1 MSILSALKDR
11 QRWGRY
17 LSSLKYATYTMFH
30 PFDGFW
36 DLTHEKRGSMAAA
49 NTIVVAVL
57 ITRLLSLEHT
67 SFLFNNVYWPE
78 VNILQQCL
86 SVLLPLVIF
95 VLGNWGL
102 TTLFEGKGTLKDVYM
117 GTCYALAPF
126 VLLQL
131 PMIVLSNWI
140 TVDEAAFYSV
150 LNMVSL
156 VWSGGLILCAMMQIH
171 DYGLGKT
178 LLFIVMTIFA
188 MAVIVFLLLLF
199 FTLIGDG
206 VGYFTSIYKEITFRL
221 Y

>member
-1 MSILSALKDR
+1 MSILSNLTDRRVWAKYLK
-11 QRWGRY
+11 
-17 LSSLKYATYTMFH
+17 SLKYATYGMFH
-30 PFDGFW
+30 PFDCFW

-49 NTIVVAVL
+49 HTIVIAVL

-67 SFLFNNVYWPE
+67 SFLFSNVYWPE

-95 VLGNWGL
+95 VLGNWGM
-102 TTLFEGKGTLKDVYM
+102 TTLFEGKGTLANVYM
-117 GTCYALAPF
+117 ATCYALAPF
-126 VLLQL
+126 VILQL

-140 TVDEAAFYSV
+140 TMDEASFYTV
-150 LNMVSL
+150 LNTVSL
-156 VWSGGLILCAMMQIH
+156 VWAGGLIVCAMMQIH

-178 LLFIVMTIFA
+178 LLFILISLFA
-188 MAVIVFLLLLF
+188 MAVIVFLMLLF
-199 FTLIGDG
+199 FTLVGDG

>member
-1 MSILSALKDR
+1 MSILTALTNR
-11 QRWGRY
+11 QRWARY
-17 LSSLKYATYTMFH
+17 WDSLKYAFYTMFH

-49 NTIVVAVL
+49 HTIVIAVL
-57 ITRLLSLEHT
+57 IVRLLGLEHT

-95 VLGNWGL
+95 VVGNWGL
-102 TTLFEGKGTLKDVYM
+102 TTLFDGKGRLKDVYM
-117 GTCYALAPF
+117 GTCYALFPY
-126 VLLQL
+126 VLLQI
-131 PMIVLSNWI
+131 PMIILSNWI
-140 TVDEAAFYSV
+140 TVDEASFYTI
-150 LNMVSL
+150 LNTLSL
-156 VWSGGLILCAMMQIH
+156 IWAGGLIVCGMMMIH
-171 DYGLGKT
+171 DYSLAKT

-188 MAVIVFLLLLF
+188 MAVIIFLILLF
-199 FTLIGDG
+199 FTLVGDG

>member
-1 MSILSALKDR
+1 MSILSNLTDR
-11 QRWGRY
+11 QRWARY
-17 LSSLKYATYTMFH
+17 GKSLKYATYCMFH

-49 NTIVVAVL
+49 NTIVIAV
-57 ITRLLSLEHT
+57 IVTRLLSLQFT

-102 TTLFEGKGTLKDVYM
+102 TTLFDGKGTLKDVYM

-126 VLLQL
+126 VILQL
-131 PMIVLSNWI
+131 PMIVLSNVV
-140 TVDEAAFYSV
+140 TVDEAAFYGV
-150 LNMVSL
+150 MNTLSL
-156 VWSGGLILCAMMQIH
+156 VWSGGLIVCAMMQIH

-178 LLFIVMTIFA
+178 LLFIVMSIFA
-188 MAVIVFLLLLF
+188 MAVIIFLLLLF
-199 FTLIGDG
+199 FTLVGDA
-206 VGYFTSIYKEITFRL
+206 VGYVTSLYDEIQFRL

>member
-1 MSILSALKDR
+1 MSILNKLLDR
-11 QRWGRY
+11 QRWAHYG
-17 LSSLKYATYTMFH
+17 STLKYATYTMLH

-36 DLTHEKRGSMAAA
+36 DLIHEKRGSMAAA
-49 NTIVVAVL
+49 NTIVIAVL

-67 SFLFNNVYWPE
+67 SFLFSNVYWPE

-140 TVDEAAFYSV
+140 TMDEGAFYSV
-150 LNMVSL
+150 LNTVSL
-156 VWSGGLILCAMMQIH
+156 VWSGGLIVCAMMMIH
-171 DYGLGKT
+171 DYSLAKT

-188 MAVIVFLLLLF
+188 MVVIIFLLLLF
-199 FTLIGDG
+199 FTLVGDG
-206 VGYFTSIYKEITFRL
+206 VGYFTSIYREITFRL

>member
-1 MSILSALKDR
+1 MSILSNLKDR
-11 QRWGRY
+11 QRWARY
-17 LSSLKYATYTMFH
+17 GSSLKYATYCMFH

-49 NTIVVAVL
+49 NTIVIAVL
-57 ITRLLSLEHT
+57 ITRLLSLQFT
-67 SFLFNNVYWPE
+67 SFLFNHVYWPE

-102 TTLFEGKGTLKDVYM
+102 TTLFEGKGTLANVYM

-126 VLLQL
+126 VILQL
-131 PMIVLSNWI
+131 PMIVLSNMV

-150 LNMVSL
+150 LNMLSL
-156 VWSGGLILCAMMQIH
+156 VWSGGLIVCAMMQIH

-178 LLFIVMTIFA
+178 LLFIVMSIFA
-188 MAVIVFLLLLF
+188 MAVIIFLLLLF
-199 FTLIGDG
+199 FTLVGDA
-206 VGYFTSIYKEITFRL
+206 VGYVTSLYDEIQFRL

>member
-1 MSILSALKDR
+1 MSILSTLTDR
-11 QRWGRY
+11 QRWSRY
-17 LSSLKYATYTMFH
+17 GASLKYALYCMFH

-49 NTIVVAVL
+49 NTIVIAVL
-57 ITRLLSLEHT
+57 ITRLLSLQHT
-67 SFLFNNVYWPE
+67 SFLFMRVYWSE

-102 TTLFEGKGTLKDVYM
+102 TTLFEGKGTLANVYM
-117 GTCYALAPF
+117 GTCYALAPY
-126 VLLQL
+126 VLLSL
-131 PMIVLSNWI
+131 PAIVLSNWI
-140 TVDEAAFYSV
+140 TMDEAAFYSI
-150 LNMVSL
+150 LNTLAL
-156 VWSGGLILCAMMQIH
+156 VWSGGLIICAMMQIH
-171 DYGLGKT
+171 DYGLLKT

-199 FTLIGDG
+199 FTLVGDA
-206 VGYFTSIYKEITFRL
+206 VGYFTSIYNEITFRL

>member
-1 MSILSALKDR
+1 MSILSNLTDR
-11 QRWGRY
+11 QRWARY
-17 LSSLKYATYTMFH
+17 GKSLKYATYCMFH

-49 NTIVVAVL
+49 NTIVIAVL
-57 ITRLLSLEHT
+57 VTRLLSLQFT

-102 TTLFEGKGTLKDVYM
+102 PTLFDGKGALKDVYM

-126 VLLQL
+126 VILQL
-131 PMIVLSNWI
+131 PMIVLSNVV

-150 LNMVSL
+150 MNMLSL
-156 VWSGGLILCAMMQIH
+156 VWSGGLIVCAMMQIH

-178 LLFIVMTIFA
+178 LLCIVMSIFA
-188 MAVIVFLLLLF
+188 MAGIIFLLLLF
-199 FTLIGDG
+199 FTLVGDA
-206 VGYFTSIYKEITFRL
+206 VGYVTSLYDEIQFRL
-221 Y
+221 F

>member
-1 MSILSALKDR
+1 MSILSNLTDR
-11 QRWGRY
+11 QRWSHYGQT
-17 LSSLKYATYTMFH
+17 LKYAFHCMFH

-49 NTIVVAVL
+49 HTIVIAVL
-57 ITRLLSLEHT
+57 ITRLLNLQHT
-67 SFLFNNVYWPE
+67 SFLFINVYWPE

-102 TTLFEGKGTLKDVYM
+102 TTLFEGKGTLGNVYM

-126 VLLQL
+126 VILQL

-150 LNMVSL
+150 LNTVSL
-156 VWSGGLILCAMMQIH
+156 VWAGGLIVCAMMQIH

-188 MAVIVFLLLLF
+188 MAVIIFLLLLF
-199 FTLIGDG
+199 FTLVGDA

>member
-1 MSILSALKDR
+1 MSILSNLLDR
-11 QRWGRY
+11 QSWSKY
-17 LSSLKYATYTMFH
+17 LKSLKYATYCMFH

-49 NTIVVAVL
+49 NTIVLAVL
-57 ITRLLSLEHT
+57 ITRLLGLEHT

-126 VLLQL
+126 VILQL

-150 LNMVSL
+150 LNTVSL
-156 VWSGGLILCAMMQIH
+156 VWAGGLIVCAMMQIH

-178 LLFIVMTIFA
+178 LLFIVMTVFA
-188 MAVIVFLLLLF
+188 MAVIIFLLLLF
-199 FTLIGDG
+199 FTLVGDA

>member
-1 MSILSALKDR
+1 MSILNNLRDR
-11 QRWGRY
+11 QRWERY
-17 LSSLKYATYTMFH
+17 GASLKYATYTMFH

-36 DLTHEKRGSMAAA
+36 DLIHEKRGSMAAA
-49 NTIVVAVL
+49 NTIVIAVL
-57 ITRLLSLEHT
+57 LTRLLSLEHT
-67 SFLFNNVYWPE
+67 SFLFSNVYWPE

-117 GTCYALAPF
+117 GTCYALTPF

-131 PMIVLSNWI
+131 PMIVLSNCI

-150 LNMVSL
+150 LNMLSL
-156 VWSGGLILCAMMQIH
+156 VWSGGLIVCAMMMIH
-171 DYGLGKT
+171 DYGLAKT

-188 MAVIVFLLLLF
+188 MVVIIFLMLLLF
-199 FTLIGDG
+199 TLVGDG
-206 VGYFTSIYKEITFRL
+206 VGYITSIYKEITFRL

>member
-1 MSILSALKDR
+1 MSMLSKLTDR
-11 QRWGRY
+11 QAWARY
-17 LSSLKYATYTMFH
+17 GKSLKFATYCMFH

-49 NTIVVAVL
+49 NTIVIAVL
-57 ITRLLSLEHT
+57 ITQLLVLEHT
-67 SFLFNNVYWPE
+67 SFLFSSVYWPE

-86 SVLLPLVIF
+86 SILLPLVIF

-131 PMIVLSNWI
+131 PTIVLSNWV
-140 TVDEAAFYSV
+140 TMDEAAFVTLLHSG
-150 LNMVSL
+150 SL
-156 VWSGGLILCAMMQIH
+156 IWSGGLILCAMMQIH
-171 DYGLGKT
+171 DYGLAKA
-178 LLFIVMTIFA
+178 LLFIVMTVFA

-199 FTLIGDG
+199 FTLVGDA
-206 VGYFTSIYKEITFRL
+206 VGYITSIYKEITFRL

>member
-1 MSILSALKDR
+1 MRLLSWITDK
-11 QRWGRY
+11 QRWGR
-17 LSSLKYATYTMFH
+17 LGASLKYAFHVIFH

-36 DLTHEKRGSMAAA
+36 DLTHEKRGTMGAA
-49 NTIVVAVL
+49 NIIVLAVL

-67 SFLFNNVYWPE
+67 SFLFSNVYWPE

-95 VLGNWGL
+95 VVGNWGL
-102 TTLFEGKGTLKDVYM
+102 TTLFEGKGTLKDVYI
-117 GTCYALAPF
+117 GTAYALTPF

-140 TVDEAAFYSV
+140 TVDEGAFYGV
-150 LNMVSL
+150 LNGLSL
-156 VWSGGLILCAMMQIH
+156 VWSGGLIVCAMMMIH

-178 LLFIVMTIFA
+178 LLFIVMTVVA
-188 MAVIVFLLLLF
+188 MLIIVFLMLLF
-199 FTLIGDG
+199 FTLVGDA

>member
-1 MSILSALKDR
+1 MSILSRIADR
-11 QRWGRY
+11 QKWSRLG
-17 LSSLKYATYTMFH
+17 SSLKYAFHVIFH

-49 NTIVVAVL
+49 NVIVLAVL

-67 SFLFNNVYWPE
+67 SFLFSNVYWPE

-95 VLGNWGL
+95 VVGNWGL
-102 TTLFEGKGTLKDVYM
+102 TTLFEGKGTLKDVYI
-117 GTCYALAPF
+117 GTAYALTPF

-131 PMIVLSNWI
+131 PTILLSNWVTMDEGAFI
-140 TVDEAAFYSV
+140 TV
-150 LNMVSL
+150 LQGGSL
-156 VWSGGLILCAMMQIH
+156 IWSGGLIVCAMMMIH

-178 LLFIVMTIFA
+178 LLFIFMTIFA
-188 MAVIVFLLLLF
+188 MLVIVFLLLLF
-199 FTLIGDG
+199 FTLVGDA

>member
-1 MSILSALKDR
+1 MSILSNLTDR
-11 QRWGRY
+11 QRWARY
-17 LSSLKYATYTMFH
+17 GKSLKYATYCMFH

-49 NTIVVAVL
+49 NTIVIAVL
-57 ITRLLSLEHT
+57 VTRLLSLQFT

-102 TTLFEGKGTLKDVYM
+102 TTLFEGKGTLKDVYIA
-117 GTCYALAPF
+117 TCYALAPY

-131 PMIVLSNWI
+131 PAIIVSNAVTLDEGSFVTILQTLSM
-140 TVDEAAFYSV
+140 A
-150 LNMVSL
+150 
-156 VWSGGLILCAMMQIH
+156 WSAGLIVCAMMQIH

-178 LLFIVMTIFA
+178 LLFIVMSIFA
-188 MAVIVFLLLLF
+188 MAVIIFLLLLF
-199 FTLIGDG
+199 FTLVGDA
-206 VGYFTSIYKEITFRL
+206 VGYVASLYDEIQFRL

>member
-1 MSILSALKDR
+1 MSILSNLTDR
-11 QRWGRY
+11 QRWARY
-17 LSSLKYATYTMFH
+17 GKSLKYATYCMFH

-49 NTIVVAVL
+49 NTIVIAVL
-57 ITRLLSLEHT
+57 VARLLSLQFT

-102 TTLFEGKGTLKDVYM
+102 TTLFDGKGTLKDVYM

-126 VLLQL
+126 VILQL
-131 PMIVLSNWI
+131 PMIVLSNVV

-150 LNMVSL
+150 MNMLSL
-156 VWSGGLILCAMMQIH
+156 VWSGGLIVCAMMQIH

-178 LLFIVMTIFA
+178 LLFIVMSIFA
-188 MAVIVFLLLLF
+188 MAVIIFLLLLF
-199 FTLIGDG
+199 FTLVGDA
-206 VGYFTSIYKEITFRL
+206 VGYVTSLYDEIQFRL

>member
-1 MSILSALKDR
+1 MSILSNLTDR
-11 QRWGRY
+11 QRWARY
-17 LSSLKYATYTMFH
+17 GKSLKYATYCMFH

-49 NTIVVAVL
+49 NTIVIAVL
-57 ITRLLSLEHT
+57 VTRLLSLQFT

-102 TTLFEGKGTLKDVYM
+102 TTLFDGKGTLKDVYM

-126 VLLQL
+126 VILQL
-131 PMIVLSNWI
+131 PMIVLSNVV

-150 LNMVSL
+150 MNMLSL
-156 VWSGGLILCAMMQIH
+156 VWSGGLIVCAMMQIH

-178 LLFIVMTIFA
+178 LLFIVMSIFA
-188 MAVIVFLLLLF
+188 MAVIIFLLLLF
-199 FTLIGDG
+199 FTLVGDG
-206 VGYFTSIYKEITFRL
+206 IGYFTSIYKEITFRL

>member
-1 MSILSALKDR
+1 MSILTSLTNKQKWARL
-11 QRWGRY
+11 G
-17 LSSLKYATYTMFH
+17 SSLKYALYCIFH

-49 NTIVVAVL
+49 HTFVVAVL
-57 ITRLLSLEHT
+57 ITNLLRLQHT

-102 TTLFEGKGTLKDVYM
+102 TTLFDGKGTLANVYM
-117 GTCYALAPF
+117 ATCYALVPY
-126 VLLQL
+126 VILQL
-131 PMIVLSNWI
+131 PMIVLSNWV
-140 TVDEAAFYSV
+140 TMDEAAFYDV

-156 VWSGGLILCAMMQIH
+156 VWAGGLIVIGMMQIH
-171 DYGLGKT
+171 DFGLGKT
-178 LLFIVMTIFA
+178 LLFIVLTIFA
-188 MAVIVFLLLLF
+188 MAVIIFLMLLF
-199 FTLIGDG
+199 FTLVGDA
-206 VGYFTSIYKEITFRL
+206 VGYVTSIYKEITFRL

>member
-1 MSILSALKDR
+1 MSILSRIADR
-11 QRWGRY
+11 QKWSRLG
-17 LSSLKYATYTMFH
+17 SSLKYAFHVIFH

-49 NTIVVAVL
+49 NVIVLAVL

-67 SFLFNNVYWPE
+67 SFLFSNIYWPE

-95 VLGNWGL
+95 VVGNWGL
-102 TTLFEGKGTLKDVYM
+102 TTLFEGKGTLKDVYI
-117 GTCYALAPF
+117 GTAYALTPF

-131 PMIVLSNWI
+131 PTILLSNWVTMDEGAFI
-140 TVDEAAFYSV
+140 TV
-150 LNMVSL
+150 LQGGSL
-156 VWSGGLILCAMMQIH
+156 IWSGGLIVCAMMMIH

-178 LLFIVMTIFA
+178 LLFILMTIFA
-188 MAVIVFLLLLF
+188 MLVIVFLLLLF
-199 FTLIGDG
+199 FTLVGDA

>member
-1 MSILSALKDR
+1 MSILSNLTDR
-11 QRWGRY
+11 QRWARY
-17 LSSLKYATYTMFH
+17 GKSLKYATYCMFH

-49 NTIVVAVL
+49 NTIVIAVL
-57 ITRLLSLEHT
+57 VTRLLSLQFT

-102 TTLFEGKGTLKDVYM
+102 TTLFDGKGTLKDVYM

-126 VLLQL
+126 VILQL
-131 PMIVLSNWI
+131 PMIVLSNVV

-150 LNMVSL
+150 MNTLSL
-156 VWSGGLILCAMMQIH
+156 VWSGGLIVCAMMQIH

-178 LLFIVMTIFA
+178 LLFIVMSIFA
-188 MAVIVFLLLLF
+188 MAVIIFLLLLF
-199 FTLIGDG
+199 FTLVGDA
-206 VGYFTSIYKEITFRL
+206 VGYVTSLYDEIQFRL